1 MPQIAVNIRWKRPPF
16 GPRFL
21 AYGLAL
27 AGFSD
32 LASRIYVGAGRAEI
46 SDA

>member
-16 GPRFL
+16 PARFL

-27 AGFSD
+27 AGFVE
-32 LASRIYVGAGRAEI
+32 AAARIYVAAGRVDV